1 MGINYPEIKTK
12 IQDLCL
18 KTLMSVEP
26 SIATAMRVTKS
37 KGQAFEIYGFDVLLD
52 SNLKAWLLEVNV
64 APSLSSSSPYDK

>member
-1 MGINYPEIKTK
+1 
-12 IQDLCL
+12 
-18 KTLMSVEP
+18 MSVEP